1 MLLIKSVSNYCL
13 SSSFPPCFSSPPF
26 PSPPYS
32 SPPPL
37 LPLYQLISSHSVFLH
52 QRMTSASENHCSEVS
67 VTMRPSVQFSHSVV
81 SNSLQ
86 PHGLQHARP
95 PVHHQLPEFIQT
107 HVHWSV
113 MPSNHLI
120 LCCPLLLLPSIF
132 PSIRVFSN
140 VSYLHQVAKVLEFQL
155 HWDLKM
161 TYLITTCS

>member
-32 SPPPL
+32 SPPPF
-37 LPLYQLISSHSVFLH
+37 LPLYQLTFSHSVFLH

-67 VTMRPSVQFSHSVV
+67 VTMRPSVQFSYSVV

-95 PVHHQLPEFIQT
+95 PVHHQLPGFTQT
-107 HVHWSV
+107 HVHWV
-113 MPSNHLI
+113 GDAIQPSH
-120 LCCPLLLLPSIF
+120 PLLSPSPPAF
-132 PSIRVFSN
+132 NLSQHQGLFKCQFFASGGQSIGVPAAVRP
-140 VSYLHQVAKVLEFQL
+140 
-155 HWDLKM
+155 
-161 TYLITTCS
+161 